1 MGTPGYLGKSAHSSE
16 LTHYCWLLIYSD
28 LTSCLSLTVPFTLSI
43 NEGGTYSY
51 HMSYILTP
59 AAVAAPSHHHEFC
72 FVTASIMDPN
82 YSLCYP
88 LQYLQAPLQALKA
101 FTTGSPA
108 IADPETS
115 TVSMESSEDEHNTEK
130 EFALPSKAASP
141 PAAVS
146 ATNSKP
152 VSVPRPKTS
161 LQLAHPPPASK
172 HKHRLKVRPRL
183 LLQLRQISDNAR
195 PIPAFDI
202 LPSILFAL
210 KFARRFSRILNGRT
224 GLGVDDL
231 VIVKSQTYDCS
242 HKLEGRVDE
251 SSDDEAW
258 DTREVIAAICQSN
271 KSENELPDQ
280 TDICLSNG
288 PPWIASSLGNGGYE
302 FISLDNNGQKTIA
315 RWIPRSNHRDR
326 RRASSNPNNVTRTV
340 HSTEKKFH
348 FSILTPGVRRHPVIA
363 SLDRTSIDIFDH
375 YTIPMT
381 PLGTST
387 PNSPAAA
394 SYISDSSYESY
405 FNSSSTPLVQTNEY
419 LKTLIMIT
427 GVWVAFVEGWSE
439 NFKYDKD
446 MSASRSSFSSHS
458 PPKRRG
464 NPTGFDVGIENRA
477 PTPQS
482 FASARSRYASLNIL
496 HRPTTSLSLT
506 SPNPDPVR
514 SRQRAGSLG
523 APFLQPIRNQSP
535 DLADPANDVR
545 ARDLIT
551 DHEAYAGPAK
561 SPEQHNEFIL
571 PEPSKTYEPTQ
582 QKLSN
587 AHEGELSHLNTDEVL
602 QPDYRSPSVSMDAGG
617 GHYSLDTSQLIAME
631 ESVSTTPKIKKL
643 GNLKRWRNVF
653 SKKKR

>member
-1 MGTPGYLGKSAHSSE
+1 
-16 LTHYCWLLIYSD
+16 
-28 LTSCLSLTVPFTLSI
+28 
-43 NEGGTYSY
+43 
-51 HMSYILTP
+51 MSYISTP
-59 AAVAAPSHHHEFC
+59 AAVAAPSHHYEFC
-72 FVTASIMDPN
+72 FVAASIMNPN
-82 YSLCYP
+82 YSLSYP

-130 EFALPSKAASP
+130 EFALPSKAALP

-146 ATNSKP
+146 AINSKP
-152 VSVPRPKTS
+152 IPVPRPKTS

-183 LLQLRQISDNAR
+183 LLQLRQISDKAR
-195 PIPAFDI
+195 PVPAFDI
-202 LPSILFAL
+202 LPSILFTSKL
-210 KFARRFSRILNGRT
+210 ARRFSRILNGRT

-231 VIVKSQTYDCS
+231 VIVKSQTYDRS
-242 HKLEGRVDE
+242 HKLERGVDE
-251 SSDDEAW
+251 SSDEEGW
-258 DTREVIAAICQSN
+258 ENREVIAAICQTN

-280 TDICLSNG
+280 TDICLSDG

-302 FISLDNNGQKTIA
+302 FISLDNNGQKKIA
-315 RWIPRSNHRDR
+315 RWIPRSNHHDR
-326 RRASSNPNNVTRTV
+326 RRASSNPNNMTRTV

-363 SLDRTSIDIFDH
+363 SLDRISIDIFDH
-375 YTIPMT
+375 YMIPMT

-405 FNSSSTPLVQTNEY
+405 FNSSSMPPVQTNAY
-419 LKTLIMIT
+419 LKTLIMVT

-458 PPKRRG
+458 PLKRRG
-464 NPTGFDVGIENRA
+464 NSARLDACIENRA

-496 HRPTTSLSLT
+496 HRPSTSMGRT
-506 SPNPDPVR
+506 SPNPDSVR
-514 SRQRAGSLG
+514 SRQRADSLG
-523 APFLQPIRNQSP
+523 APFLQPIRNQSL
-535 DLADPANDVR
+535 DLADPSNGICAEDPV
-545 ARDLIT
+545 AGHD
-551 DHEAYAGPAK
+551 AYPALAK
-561 SPEQHNEFIL
+561 PPEQYNEFVL
-571 PEPSKTYEPTQ
+571 PEPPKTYESTEH
-582 QKLSN
+582 KLSN
-587 AHEGELSHLNTDEVL
+587 AHKDELSHLNSNGLL
-602 QPDYRSPSVSMDAGG
+602 QADYRTPSTSMDADR
-617 GHYSLDTSQLIAME
+617 GHYNLDTSQLVAVGG
-631 ESVSTTPKIKKL
+631 SVSTTPKVKKL
-643 GNLKRWRNVF
+643 GNLNRWRSVF
-653 SKKKR
+653 SKKKK